1 MTGYAWFFIGFIIY
15 LLIGIILRDHSPWG
29 KKWYSEKP
37 TLFTLF
43 WIVPATGTTL
53 FYVALTLALI
63 FLMFA
68 VVGIVITVLFNSDEK
83 VAKNM
88 RVEDRFLWGDVLE
101 HQLNKIVKKFSRE
114 H

>member
-53 FYVALTLALI
+53 F
-63 FLMFA
+63 
-68 VVGIVITVLFNSDEK
+68 
-83 VAKNM
+83 
-88 RVEDRFLWGDVLE
+88 
-101 HQLNKIVKKFSRE
+101 
-114 H
+114 